1 MNGDIPRLSRRD
13 LAGLLEWEG
22 HRLEKVIR
30 RCETPLIGM
39 GGVERSGLVT
49 YLNRAQVEYLVEEAQ
64 VPGGRASLERV
75 FGAAQAP
82 GGMAPGSSPFDAV
95 RRVDGRGV
103 YWPARELMGLVGYDL
118 WQRFEDVIERAA
130 AADNIGNPSGNQ
142 IDGVGNVVNRPQ
154 GGGRELTDYRL
165 TRYAC
170 YLVAMIG
177 DPRKLQIAAQT
188 RFAVQARR
196 AEVAE
201 TSPAPYPRPRG
212 PGSSRGGCRR

>member
-1 MNGDIPRLSRRD
+1 MR
-13 LAGLLEWEG
+13 W
-22 HRLEKVIR
+22 
-30 RCETPLIGM
+30 
-39 GGVERSGLVT
+39 
-49 YLNRAQVEYLVEEAQ
+49 
-64 VPGGRASLERV
+64 
-75 FGAAQAP
+75 
-82 GGMAPGSSPFDAV
+82 
-95 RRVDGRGV
+95 VDGRGE
-103 YWPARELMGLVGYDL
+103 YWLARELMGLLGYDL

-142 IDGVGNVVNRPQ
+142 IDGVGNVVNHPQ

-170 YLVAMIG
+170 YLVAMNG

-188 RFAVQARR
+188 RFAVHVQARR

-201 TSPAPYPRPRG
+201 TGPAPYPRSRG